1 MKSFVFSQSVSKEW
15 NHIYRRLRGR
25 GLVLGMVAGV
35 VLLLSPFIAYAMS
48 GTSIEW
54 TTIIGI
60 IQAGNTVGSGTGKVT
75 GGGQPWFAT
84 SGNAQVNLAT
94 GDVQFQVRG
103 LVLAGGNTIGT
114 PDGVTQVKGTLVC
127 DTTGTATGNSTL
139 VDTPLV
145 PLSAQ
150 GNARFS
156 GNVGALPSECSTQP
170 NIAFLIRTGGGAWI
184 GSGEVREND

>member
-25 GLVLGMVAGV
+25 GSVLGIVAAV
-35 VLLLSPFIAYAMS
+35 VMMLSPFIAYAMS